1 MADKRLEKW
10 IIARKKHKLSDKH
23 VQMARELGL
32 NPDKLGK
39 IDNHKQEPWKAP
51 LKEFIED
58 IYFKQFKKS
67 EPENVRSI
75 EEIIAADKKKKE
87 ERKQRKFEK
96 RTNSSIS
103 DENST
108 SIKEIQD

>member
-1 MADKRLEKW
+1 MAKNLEKW
-10 IIARKKHKLSDKH
+10 IVAQRKHQLTDKH

-58 IYFKQFKKS
+58 IYLKQFKKL
-67 EPENVRSI
+67 EPDNIRSLKQI
-75 EEIIAADKKKKE
+75 LQDAKRKKEEKKKKKE
-87 ERKQRKFEK
+87 LRKLNQISPLIDEK
-96 RTNSSIS
+96 
-103 DENST
+103 
-108 SIKEIQD
+108 

>member
-1 MADKRLEKW
+1 MAKNLGKW
-10 IIARKKHKLSDKH
+10 IVTQKKHHLSDKH

-58 IYFKQFKKS
+58 IYLRQLKKS
-67 EPENVRSI
+67 EPDNIRSLKQI
-75 EEIIAADKKKKE
+75 LQDEKIKKE
-87 ERKQRKFEK
+87 EKKRKRELRKLNQISPLTDEK
-96 RTNSSIS
+96 
-103 DENST
+103 
-108 SIKEIQD
+108 

>member
-1 MADKRLEKW
+1 MAKNIDKW
-10 IIARKKHKLSDKH
+10 IVAQKKHHLSDKH

-58 IYFKQFKKS
+58 IYLKQFKKS
-67 EPENVRSI
+67 EPDNIRSLKQI
-75 EEIIAADKKKKE
+75 LEDERIKKLN
-87 ERKQRKFEK
+87 RKQNKTLTDDK
-96 RTNSSIS
+96 
-103 DENST
+103 
-108 SIKEIQD
+108 

>member
-1 MADKRLEKW
+1 MAKNIDKW
-10 IIARKKHKLSDKH
+10 IVAQKKHHLSDKH

-67 EPENVRSI
+67 EPDNIRSLKQI
-75 EEIIAADKKKKE
+75 LEDEKIKKLK
-87 ERKQRKFEK
+87 RKQNKTLTDDK
-96 RTNSSIS
+96 
-103 DENST
+103 
-108 SIKEIQD
+108 

>member
-1 MADKRLEKW
+1 MAKNLEKW
-10 IIARKKHKLSDKH
+10 IVAQRKHHLSDKH

-58 IYFKQFKKS
+58 IYLKQFKKS
-67 EPENVRSI
+67 EPDNTRSLKQI
-75 EEIIAADKKKKE
+75 QQDEKRKNEEKKKKRE
-87 ERKQRKFEK
+87 LRKLNQIRPLTDEK
-96 RTNSSIS
+96 
-103 DENST
+103 
-108 SIKEIQD
+108 

>member
-1 MADKRLEKW
+1 VADKKLEKW
-10 IIARKKHKLSDKH
+10 IIARKKHKLSDMH

-58 IYFKQFKKS
+58 IYFKQFNKLV
-67 EPENVRSI
+67 PENVRSL
-75 EEIIAADKKKKE
+75 EQIISLQTEKKKE
-87 ERKQRKFEK
+87 KKLRKLERRGD
-96 RTNSSIS
+96 SS
-103 DENST
+103 
-108 SIKEIQD
+108 QP

>member
-1 MADKRLEKW
+1 MAKNLEKW
-10 IIARKKHKLSDKH
+10 IVAQRKHHLSDKH

-58 IYFKQFKKS
+58 IYLKQFKKA
-67 EPENVRSI
+67 EPDNIRSLKQI
-75 EEIIAADKKKKE
+75 LLDEKRKKE
-87 ERKQRKFEK
+87 EKKELRKQNQI
-96 RTNSSIS
+96 NSLMN
-103 DENST
+103 D
-108 SIKEIQD
+108 K